1 MKFKIAVLGATGY
14 IGSPYRR
21 EIRDCPED
29 ASIVSLCGRRL
40 ELLKAAAAEDG
51 AECFTDDWRKA
62 IAQEGVNL
70 VLVCT
75 PDSLHHEAVMECAER
90 GLHVMCEKP
99 VGMNAAEASQM
110 WAACR
115 DSNIG
120 HFVPFWTRYVDVFR
134 RAREIYAGGQLGQIR
149 AFVYRWANPRPVG
162 MPFTWRD
169 DATISSAGSIADV
182 GSHAYDAV
190 RWILDD
196 EAKRV
201 LTHADVI
208 SAAKPDLGKINL
220 EEAIACGVENMS
232 SDTTQTRKGS
242 AYDYASISIEM
253 NSGAV
258 GTMVLSHAPILRK
271 GLSPELE
278 LHGTEGSLSI
288 DRISGAV
295 RLFQSDVIGKALAML
310 PDDGQGNRFKEYV
323 FPGLRDRIEGR
334 PSVHPGL
341 EDGYRVQL
349 FTEAAAR
356 SARQRIWA
364 ELSDIENEL
373 SRGKSISAGSIR

>member
-21 EIRDCPED
+21 EIRDCPDE
-29 ASIVSLCGRRL
+29 ARIVSLCGRRL
-40 ELLKAAAAEDG
+40 ELLKDAAAEDG

-62 IAQEGVNL
+62 IAHEGVNL

-75 PDSLHHEAVMECAER
+75 PDALHHEAVMECAKR
-90 GLHVMCEKP
+90 GLHVVCEKP
-99 VGMNAAEASQM
+99 VGMNAAEAIEM
-110 WAACR
+110 WTACR

-120 HFVPFWTRYVDVFR
+120 HFVPLWTRYVDVFR
-134 RAREIYAGGQLGQIR
+134 RAREIYVAGQLGQIR

-190 RWILDD
+190 RWILGD

-208 SAAKPDLGKINL
+208 SPEKPDLGNVNL
-220 EEAIACGVENMS
+220 QEAIASGVENMS
-232 SDTTQTRKGS
+232 PGATQTRKAS

-253 NSGAV
+253 NNGAV
-258 GTMVLSHAPILRK
+258 GTMVLSHAPSLRK

-278 LHGTEGSLSI
+278 LHGTKASLSI

-295 RLFQSDVIGKALAML
+295 RLFGSDAVGETLAML
-310 PDDGQGNRFKEYV
+310 PDKGQGNRFKEYV

-334 PSVHPGL
+334 SSAHPGL
-341 EDGYRVQL
+341 DDGYRVQL

-356 SARQRIWA
+356 SARKRTWVD
-364 ELSDIENEL
+364 LSVVENEL
-373 SRGKSISAGSIR
+373 PPGQSISAGA

>member
-29 ASIVSLCGRRL
+29 ATIVSLCSRRL
-40 ELLKAAAAEDG
+40 ELLEAAASEDG

-62 IAQEGVNL
+62 IAHEGVNL

-75 PDSLHHEAVMECAER
+75 PDALHHEAVIQCAER
-90 GLHVMCEKP
+90 GLHVVCEKP
-99 VGMNAAEASQM
+99 IGMNATEASQM
-110 WAACR
+110 WSACR
-115 DSNIG
+115 DRNVG
-120 HFVPFWTRYVDVFR
+120 HFVPLWTRYVDVFR
-134 RAREIYAGGQLGQIR
+134 RAKQIYAAGQLGQIR

-190 RWILDD
+190 RWILGD

-208 SAAKPDLGKINL
+208 SPAKPDLGHINL
-220 EEAIACGVENMS
+220 AEAIASGSENRS
-232 SDTTQTRKGS
+232 SDPTQNRQGS

-253 NSGAV
+253 NS
-258 GTMVLSHAPILRK
+258 VLSTSH
-271 GLSPELE
+271 
-278 LHGTEGSLSI
+278 
-288 DRISGAV
+288 
-295 RLFQSDVIGKALAML
+295 RLKFMPHFWTKA
-310 PDDGQGNRFKEYV
+310 DTF
-323 FPGLRDRIEGR
+323 
-334 PSVHPGL
+334 
-341 EDGYRVQL
+341 
-349 FTEAAAR
+349 AAR
-356 SARQRIWA
+356 APCTASSVNTMSR
-364 ELSDIENEL
+364 SDASTSSIAA
-373 SRGKSISAGSIR
+373 SISANAVSSSHDWPRSSWSMPSWISLRNFSRPINNRIPHPSPPILKTGHLP